1 MRPQVRSLSPRPYLS
16 SKLNLLLIFL
26 SEFKRIYKKLKASK
40 YAIFKA
46 ILKIGI
52 FFYIQEKL
60 FWLLIN
66 SRKLPYF
73 SLERISG
80 KILYSFLEFLE
91 SQKLFISSRFIVFQ
105 KIEMRTE
112 LNLMKRNK
120 SKLNPI
126 LFMLKRLNMTIL
138 FQIWFVKITILE

>member
-1 MRPQVRSLSPRPYLS
+1 MQSKCSHKVLIYWYYCTLKIYKESPRPYLN
-16 SKLNLLLIFL
+16 SKFNLLFIFL
-26 SEFKRIYKKLKASK
+26 SEFKRIYKKLKTSK

-73 SLERISG
+73 SLESISG
-80 KILYSFLEFLE
+80 KFLYEFLEFLE
-91 SQKLFISSRFIVFQ
+91 SQKLFISNTFIVFQ
-105 KIEMRTE
+105 KIERRTE
-112 LNLMKRNK
+112 LNGIY
-120 SKLNPI
+120 PI
-126 LFMLKRLNMTIL
+126 
-138 FQIWFVKITILE
+138 